1 MLQSHLNQKNALI
14 PKAEHFSILFRE
26 VSLHHRCQS
35 AQRAHT
41 GKHIEN
47 EKLWN
52 VQFLS
57 ETYMCHTPILSAQGF
72 VEKGDKDNEHKMAH
86 DYKEIVFSKHIKA
99 GAHYRLTVR
108 WQHAQ
113 EL

>member
-1 MLQSHLNQKNALI
+1 
-14 PKAEHFSILFRE
+14 
-26 VSLHHRCQS
+26 
-35 AQRAHT
+35 
-41 GKHIEN
+41 
-47 EKLWN
+47 
-52 VQFLS
+52 
-57 ETYMCHTPILSAQGF
+57 MCHTPILSTQGF

-108 WQHAQ
+108 RQHAQ